1 MMAVH
6 GASPMEVEPVGDAVD
21 GLTMG
26 QMIAQIRAIIDR
38 GEDSLALIAL
48 QQLVDEV
55 QKRRSERTL
64 MTTPTP
70 PGSGASG
77 AGLDAT
83 SPPTFGM
90 STVPP
95 PTSISPTF
103 ASPGNQRQLRESCLA
118 TMPCVPTCNGLP
130 R

>member
-1 MMAVH
+1 MAVH
-6 GASPMEVEPVGDAVD
+6 GAFPMEVEPVGDAVD

-26 QMIAQIRAIIDR
+26 EMIAQIRAIIDR
-38 GEDSLALIAL
+38 GEDRLALMAL
-48 QQLVDEV
+48 QELVNEV

-77 AGLDAT
+77 AGLGAT
-83 SPPTFGM
+83 SPPRM
-90 STVPP
+90 STIPP
-95 PTSISPTF
+95 PTSMSPTF

-118 TMPCVPTCNGLP
+118 TMPCLP
-130 R
+130 CRRIPAPL